1 MAAKETITLHVG
13 NFSNH
18 VGAHYWN
25 ALQRQLLHQRSRG
38 EDEDEAEREE
48 FVEARLFRSRRDGR
62 IEPRVLVSDLRLNF
76 GRQYGER
83 QEEEGDDEGEGEG
96 EHESVHDEW
105 GGSVTRLVR
114 RDLPDKNLFQA
125 FLENCGAETYDG
137 EQRFV
142 APRQGKQS
150 FAAASP
156 RPPET
161 CIERW
166 TDFSACALS
175 QDVNVCALPLWTTQD
190 TFDSFLSSATSVP
203 RDYIEMFSEKLRY
216 LAEECDMLSTI
227 QIFADIHDG
236 FGSLAGRIAEDVRE
250 EYGRGINMPI
260 FAFTDVEANRT
271 ETDRDAMSNTL
282 RELNVPYSYA
292 RLTEFASVV
301 IPVSPAATNSLPYL
315 LFPKSSSA
323 LPSKYHSSSIVACAI
338 ESATGFQQFLNSTA
352 SPISMDD
359 WLYKATGAG
368 RFPLCEL
375 ETAVPF
381 PLSPSESPGLMN
393 KLDNFF
399 NTTEEGPLNP
409 FAHSLSSSTRGNFA
423 VTEQQGEYLRSRQRP
438 FTNVVNIRG
447 PCHDGLPTHLF
458 SMCDTRSDYLIT
470 SCFRTTTPYRVPIT
484 FPHIFRGVDSHGS
497 LLKPPRAEGQEHGSF
512 CSSIT
517 TISAVG
523 CDARMGSHLVRTA
536 TAWQRA
542 SSKGRV
548 CAQLEKMD
556 MSKGEVGEVNEN
568 LLTAARKY
576 NSSTE
581 GL

>member
-1 MAAKETITLHVG
+1 MVKEAITLQVG
-13 NFSNH
+13 NYSNH

-25 ALQRQLLHQRSRG
+25 ALQRQLLHQRLRG
-38 EDEDEAEREE
+38 EGDDEVEQEE
-48 FVEARLFRSRRDGR
+48 FVEARLFRCRRDGR
-62 IEPRVLVSDLRLNF
+62 IQPRVLVSDLKLNF

-83 QEEEGDDEGEGEG
+83 QEEEEEEEDERGEGG
-96 EHESVHDEW
+96 HESVHEW
-105 GGSVTRLVR
+105 SGPVARMVR
-114 RDLPDKNLFQA
+114 RDLPDKNIFQA

-142 APRQGKQS
+142 VPRQGRLS
-150 FAAASP
+150 SASTSP

-203 RDYIEMFSEKLRY
+203 REYIEMFMEKLRY
-216 LAEECDMLSTI
+216 MAEECDMLSTI

-260 FAFTDVEANRT
+260 FAFTDVETNRT
-271 ETDRDAMSNTL
+271 EIDRDAMSNTL

-301 IPVSPAATNSLPYL
+301 VPVSPAATTSLPYL
-315 LFPKSSSA
+315 LFPYSTSP

-338 ESATGFQQFLNSTA
+338 DSAMGFQQFLNSTA
-352 SPISMDD
+352 SPVSMDD
-359 WLYKATGAG
+359 WLYKVTGAG

-381 PLSPSESPGLMN
+381 PSRPSESPGHMN

-399 NTTEEGPLNP
+399 ATTEEGPLNP
-409 FAHSLSSSTRGNFA
+409 FAHSLSSSTRGEFA
-423 VTEQQGEYLRSRQRP
+423 VTERQGEYMRSRQRP
-438 FTNVVNIRG
+438 FTNVINIRG
-447 PCHDGLPTHLF
+447 PCHEGLPTHLF
-458 SMCDTRSDYLIT
+458 SMCDSRSDYLIT
-470 SCFRTTTPYRVPIT
+470 SCFRTATPYRVPIT

-497 LLKPPRAEGQEHGSF
+497 LLRAQRAEGQAQGTF

-523 CDARMGSHLVRTA
+523 CDARMGSHLLRTA
-536 TAWQRA
+536 NAWQRA
-542 SSKGRV
+542 SSKGSV

-556 MSKGEVGEVNEN
+556 MSKGEAGEINET
-568 LLTAARKY
+568 LVTAAQKY
-576 NSSTE
+576 NASTE